1 MGIKIS
7 YNIHIIER
15 LKLLLLYLRLL
26 NLILWKVQLRLQI
39 HFSCLCFIFF
49 MLFFIQ
55 LRWILQFFR
64 RTHIGR
70 NIFWNLA
77 WGSILLFLYFK
88 RLGIF
93 ECILFCLLSIT
104 NLIIFWDP
112 FILGYKIIFLAKLSN
127 FLFFCFRVPF
137 FESFQKIV

>member
-49 MLFFIQ
+49 LLFFIQ
-55 LRWILQFFR
+55 LRYILQFFR
-64 RTHIGR
+64 RTHIRR

-88 RLGIF
+88 RLSIF
-93 ECILFCLLSIT
+93 ECILFRLFSIT
-104 NLIIFWDP
+104 TLIIFWAT
-112 FILGYKIIFLAKLSN
+112 FILRYKIKFLAKFSY
-127 FLFFCFRVPF
+127 FLFFCFRISF
-137 FESFQKIV
+137 FESF